1 MVGKAQKRIDRQA
14 RYQDMV
20 ANSIL
25 GDAQHGF
32 VHQRSGLSNLLSF
45 LDGVTKMLEDGD
57 DVNVCIMDF
66 KPSCDLVNHRLLL
79 VKLRALGFG
88 VECIA

>member
-1 MVGKAQKRIDRQA
+1 M
-14 RYQDMV
+14 YQHMV

-25 GDAQHGF
+25 CNAHHGF
-32 VHQRSGLSNLLSF
+32 VHQRSCLSNLLSF

-57 DVNVCIMDF
+57 DVDMCFMDF
-66 KPSCDLVNHRLLL
+66 KPAFDLVNHRLLL